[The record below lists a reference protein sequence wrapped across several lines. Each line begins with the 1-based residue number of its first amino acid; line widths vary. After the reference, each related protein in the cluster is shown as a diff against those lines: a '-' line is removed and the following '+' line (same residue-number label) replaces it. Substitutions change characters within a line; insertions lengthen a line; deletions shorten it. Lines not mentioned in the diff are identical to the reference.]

1 MIKIVS
7 EIFAD
12 IGYILLFV
20 NCILIGKNI
29 SKKSKSVKVFF
40 VYNLVMF
47 LIQMTSKVLF
57 TLKMNNLFLS
67 HFYFILQFLILSYFY
82 YTLLDVPFQ
91 KRVVKIVS
99 VITILVLA
107 VDYTWK
113 PELFFSLNL
122 LEIFVTSLPVV
133 IYAAFHLYNL
143 LNKQHYFYYT
153 TVGILIYLYG
163 STFLFL
169 SYELIMIAIE
179 KQAGVYTWFLN
190 IFLYVVYQLFILKD
204 LLKTK
209 RYENRN

>member
-12 IGYILLFV
+12 IGYILLFI
-20 NCILIGKNI
+20 NCILLGKNI
-29 SKKSKSVKVFF
+29 CRKTKPVKVFLI
-40 VYNLVMF
+40 YNLVM
-47 LIQMTSKVLF
+47 LLVQMISKVLF

-67 HFYFILQFLILSYFY
+67 HFYFIFQFLILSYFY
-82 YTLLDVPFQ
+82 YILLDVPFQ

-99 VITILVLA
+99 AITLLVLCI
-107 VDYTWK
+107 DYAWK

-179 KQAGVYTWFLN
+179 KEAGVYTWFLN

>member
-29 SKKSKSVKVFF
+29 SKKSKSVKIFF

>member
-12 IGYILLFV
+12 IGYILLFI
-20 NCILIGKNI
+20 NCILLGKNI
-29 SKKSKSVKVFF
+29 SKKTKPVKVFLI
-40 VYNLVMF
+40 YNLAML

-67 HFYFILQFLILSYFY
+67 HFYFIFQFLILSYFY
-82 YTLLDVPFQ
+82 YILLEVPFQ

-99 VITILVLA
+99 AIALLVLCI
-107 VDYTWK
+107 DYAWK

-143 LNKQHYFYYT
+143 LNKEHYFYYT
-153 TVGILIYLYG
+153 TVGLLIYLYG

-179 KQAGVYTWFLN
+179 KEAGVYTWFLN
-190 IFLYVVYQLFILKD
+190 IFLYVIYQLFILKD
-204 LLKTK
+204 LLKT
-209 RYENRN
+209 RRHENRN

>member
-12 IGYILLFV
+12 IGYILLFI
-20 NCILIGKNI
+20 NCIFLAKNI
-29 SKKSKSVKVFF
+29 SKKTKPVKVFF
-40 VYNLVMF
+40 IYNLVML

-67 HFYFILQFLILSYFY
+67 HFYFIFQFLILSYFY
-82 YTLLDVPFQ
+82 YILLEVPFQ

-99 VITILVLA
+99 AITLLVLCI
-107 VDYTWK
+107 DYAWK

-122 LEIFVTSLPVV
+122 LEIFVTSLPIV

-143 LNKQHYFYYT
+143 LNKEHYFYYT
-153 TVGILIYLYG
+153 TVGLLIYLYG

-169 SYELIMIAIE
+169 SYELIMIEIE
-179 KQAGVYTWFLN
+179 EVAGVYTWFLN
-190 IFLYVVYQLFILKD
+190 IFLYVIYQLFILKD
-204 LLKTK
+204 LLKT
-209 RYENRN
+209 RRHENRN

>member
-12 IGYILLFV
+12 IGYILLFI
-20 NCILIGKNI
+20 NCILLGKNI
-29 SKKSKSVKVFF
+29 SKKTKPVKVFF
-40 VYNLVMF
+40 IYNLLML

-67 HFYFILQFLILSYFY
+67 HFYFIFQFLILSYFY
-82 YTLLDVPFQ
+82 YILLEVPFQ

-99 VITILVLA
+99 AITLLVLCI
-107 VDYTWK
+107 DYAWK

-143 LNKQHYFYYT
+143 LNKEHYFYYT
-153 TVGILIYLYG
+153 TVGLLIYLYG

-179 KQAGVYTWFLN
+179 EVAGVYTWFLN
-190 IFLYVVYQLFILKD
+190 IFLYVIYQLFILKD
-204 LLKTK
+204 LLKTR

>member
-12 IGYILLFV
+12 IGYILLFI
-20 NCILIGKNI
+20 NCILLGKNI
-29 SKKSKSVKVFF
+29 SKKTKPVKVFF

-67 HFYFILQFLILSYFY
+67 HFYFIFQFLILSYFY
-82 YTLLDVPFQ
+82 YTLLDIPFQ

-99 VITILVLA
+99 AITLLVLA

-113 PELFFSLNL
+113 PELFYSLNL

-153 TVGILIYLYG
+153 TVGLLIYLYG

-179 KQAGVYTWFLN
+179 EVAGVYTWFLN
-190 IFLYVVYQLFILKD
+190 IFLYVIYQLFILKD
-204 LLKTK
+204 LLKTR

>member
-12 IGYILLFV
+12 IGYILLFI
-20 NCILIGKNI
+20 NCILLGKNI
-29 SKKSKSVKVFF
+29 CRKTKPVKVFLI
-40 VYNLVMF
+40 YNLVM
-47 LIQMTSKVLF
+47 LLVQMISKVLF

-67 HFYFILQFLILSYFY
+67 HFYFIFQFLILSYFY
-82 YTLLDVPFQ
+82 YILLDVPFQ

-99 VITILVLA
+99 AITLLVLCIVYA
-107 VDYTWK
+107 WK

-179 KQAGVYTWFLN
+179 KEAGVYTWFLN

>member
-20 NCILIGKNI
+20 NCVLLGKNI
-29 SKKSKSVKVFF
+29 CKKTKSVKIFF
-40 VYNLVMF
+40 VYNLLMLF
-47 LIQMTSKVLF
+47 IQMTSKVMF

-67 HFYFILQFLILSYFY
+67 HFYFIFQFLILSYFY

-91 KRVVKIVS
+91 KKVVKIVS
-99 VITILVLA
+99 IITLLVLSINYA
-107 VDYTWK
+107 WK

-143 LNKQHYFYYT
+143 LNKEHYFYYT
-153 TVGILIYLYG
+153 TVGLLIYLYG

-179 KQAGVYTWFLN
+179 DVAGVYTWFLN
-190 IFLYVVYQLFILKD
+190 IFLYVIYQLFILKD

-209 RYENRN
+209 RHENRN

>member
-1 MIKIVS
+1 M
-7 EIFAD
+7 
-12 IGYILLFV
+12 LF
-20 NCILIGKNI
+20 
-29 SKKSKSVKVFF
+29 
-40 VYNLVMF
+40 
-47 LIQMTSKVLF
+47 IQMTSKVLF

-67 HFYFILQFLILSYFY
+67 HFYFIFQFLILSYFY

-91 KRVVKIVS
+91 KKVVKIVS
-99 VITILVLA
+99 AITLLVLGINYA
-107 VDYTWK
+107 WK

-179 KQAGVYTWFLN
+179 KEAGVYTWFLN

-209 RYENRN
+209 RHENRN